1 MMSETRP
8 YAEQSEIFFRQAQE
22 ELANNDLRQ
31 ASEKGWGAAS
41 QMIKAVAQVRRW
53 PHDEHRYLTA
63 VVSELATENRDE
75 ELVLCYSSA
84 ETLHRTFYEGSVT
97 PFVVALHLR
106 QVEILM
112 NKLRGYL
119 R

>member
-8 YAEQSEIFFRQAQE
+8 YAEQADIFLRQAQE

-53 PHDEHRYLTA
+53 EHDEHRYLSA
-63 VVSELATENRDE
+63 VVSELATEDRDE

-84 ETLHRTFYEGSVT
+84 EALHRTFYEGAVT
-97 PFVVALHLR
+97 HFVVALRLQ
-106 QVEILM
+106 QVETLM
-112 NKLRGYL
+112 NKLRRYL

>member
-8 YAEQSEIFFRQAQE
+8 YAEQADIFLRQAQE

-53 PHDEHRYLTA
+53 EHDEHRYLSA
-63 VVSELATENRDE
+63 VVSELATEDRDE
-75 ELVLCYSSA
+75 ELITCYDLA
-84 ETLHRTFYEGSVT
+84 QELHRTFYEGSTNTFAVT
-97 PFVVALHLR
+97 LRLR
-106 QVEILM
+106 QVETLM
-112 NKLRGYL
+112 NKLRRYL

>member
-1 MMSETRP
+1 MMAETRP

-41 QMIKAVAQVRRW
+41 QMIKAVAQQRRW
-53 PHDEHRYLTA
+53 RHDQHRYLSA
-63 VVSELATENRDE
+63 AVSELATENRDE
-75 ELVLCYSSA
+75 ELALCYPSA
-84 ETLHRTFYEGSVT
+84 EALHGAFYEGSVT
-97 PFVVALHLR
+97 PFVVSLRLR
-106 QVEILM
+106 QVELLM
-112 NKLRGYL
+112 NKLRRYL